1 MTIENKRTEVQTP
14 VCECQ
19 NVISYIS
26 FLHFINFIFIFT
38 LFLPRRQEASSSKE
52 GGMQHLA
59 LAQLLAE
66 HESVSFFLVDYLTRI
81 FLGLIIFYRYTL
93 CVILELYP
101 TTATAYIIS
110 VTIPR
115 ESLCSSYVEGIPTG
129 SSLTP

>member
-1 MTIENKRTEVQTP
+1 
-14 VCECQ
+14 
-19 NVISYIS
+19 
-26 FLHFINFIFIFT
+26 
-38 LFLPRRQEASSSKE
+38 
-52 GGMQHLA
+52 MQHLA